1 MDAWSAG
8 QRLREMIPAIKT
20 FGKAIMS
27 ITGNFGSFK
36 TTSAP
41 QPLQQPHPPIWVAA
55 RDPNSH
61 EFAVQNGCNVQVTPL
76 HLGDEEVENSWDI
89 SMQLVKSSV
98 MYRVRKLCC
107 SAIPMWQIVKK
118 MLNWQQM
125 KSIPSITI
133 SALGLK

>member
-27 ITGNFGSFK
+27 ITVNFGSLQNHLG
-36 TTSAP
+36 TSTASA
-41 QPLQQPHPPIWVAA
+41 PHPPIWVAA

-61 EFAVQNGCNVQVTPL
+61 ELLQNGCNQVTPL
-76 HLGDEEVENSWDI
+76 HLGDEEVEKLMGI
-89 SMQLVKSSV
+89 SMQLVKSSMKFNV
-98 MYRVRKLCC
+98 LKLCC
-107 SAIPMWQIVKK
+107 SAIPMWQIVRK

-125 KSIPSITI
+125 KSI
-133 SALGLK
+133 LL

>member
-1 MDAWSAG
+1 MAVS
-8 QRLREMIPAIKT
+8 
-20 FGKAIMS
+20 
-27 ITGNFGSFK
+27 K

-98 MYRVRKLCC
+98 MYRVRVCC
-107 SAIPMWQIVKK
+107 SAIPMWQIGEEDAQLAADEINTFYNYFGAWFKMSVKLIK
-118 MLNWQQM
+118 V
-125 KSIPSITI
+125 
-133 SALGLK
+133 